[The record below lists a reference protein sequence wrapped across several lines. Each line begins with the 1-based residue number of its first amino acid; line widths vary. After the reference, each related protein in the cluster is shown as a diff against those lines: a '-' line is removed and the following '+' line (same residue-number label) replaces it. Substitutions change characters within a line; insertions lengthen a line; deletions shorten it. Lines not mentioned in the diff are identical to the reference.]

1 MEADGL
7 SPSRI
12 RQARQVLGALLTAAQ
27 RTGYI
32 AKNVTD
38 GIRLPREIPRK
49 MRFLTAEQ
57 VESLVSHTPPSYQ
70 PLIYLLSYG
79 GLRWGEAVALRL
91 KNVRFERSRI
101 DVHESMAEVGGRV
114 YFGPTKTYEFR
125 SVAVAKFLMDML
137 RSQIKWQQPIDLE
150 QLVFQSP
157 MGAVLRHTNFRR
169 RVWLPSVHRAEVHDD
184 LRIHELRHTCASLLI
199 AEGAHP
205 KVIQAHLGHSS
216 ITVTM
221 DRYGHLYP
229 SQMDAFAVRLG
240 ETQQRARAKSAAWEY
255 PRGDEARAR
264 NHVAG
269 LLRGNMHCGPARTRT
284 YDLRIMSPLRA
295 GR

>member
-1 MEADGL
+1 MGFIERRGKRYRARYRGPDGKERSRTFDRKVDADRFISVAEADKARGSWIDPALGRTTVEAWASQWLGSLVHLKPKTQAGYESLLRCHVLPRFGSTPLGRISRLDAQTWISKMEADGL

-101 DVHESMAEVGGRV
+101 DVHESMAEVSGRV
-114 YFGPTKTYEFR
+114 YFGPTKTYEF
-125 SVAVAKFLMDML
+125 
-137 RSQIKWQQPIDLE
+137 QHGGIK
-150 QLVFQSP
+150 
-157 MGAVLRHTNFRR
+157 
-169 RVWLPSVHRAEVHDD
+169 
-184 LRIHELRHTCASLLI
+184 
-199 AEGAHP
+199 
-205 KVIQAHLGHSS
+205 
-216 ITVTM
+216 
-221 DRYGHLYP
+221 
-229 SQMDAFAVRLG
+229 
-240 ETQQRARAKSAAWEY
+240 
-255 PRGDEARAR
+255 
-264 NHVAG
+264 
-269 LLRGNMHCGPARTRT
+269 
-284 YDLRIMSPLRA
+284 
-295 GR
+295 